1 MTHESASATLSGHF
15 DIHVDSNHTW
25 DEPVRTVQIAVYEL
39 NIDADGNVSTDT
51 LVPLVSVEFHNAEAK
66 CEDIWFD
73 AEDRDNI
80 DKLPDRWQVAVY
92 KAIDTARGL
101 QTKPAKD
108 WTYGAGQTV
117 FLPEYKFP
125 ADVEYVT
132 TDGRYVV
139 NMANSG
145 TLDVF
150 AEDEIEPYDY
160 DRWNR
165 D

>member
-1 MTHESASATLSGHF
+1 MATLSGHY
-15 DIHVDSNHTW
+15 DVHVDSNHTW
-25 DEPVRTVQIAVYEL
+25 DEPVRTVQIGVYEL
-39 NIDADGNVSTDT
+39 NVDDEGNVSTDMLT
-51 LVPLVSVEFHNAEAK
+51 PLVSVEFHNAEAK
-66 CEDIWFD
+66 CEDIWLN
-73 AEDRDNI
+73 AENI
-80 DKLPDRWQVAVY
+80 DEVEKFPERWQVAIY
-92 KAIDTARGL
+92 KAIDSARAL

-117 FLPEYKFP
+117 FLTEYRFP

-145 TLDVF
+145 VMDIFT
-150 AEDEIEPYDY
+150 EDEIEPYDAE
-160 DRWNR
+160 RWHR